1 MNIDIVQGG
10 ATPRG
15 LIQLIES
22 TTFGTDGLRYQRLNV
37 KDQLSRLN
45 DPEYFSAWKDDTLVG
60 SYIVDRR
67 TLTLDN
73 KPCQGFYRGALAVAE
88 PWQGRGVAT
97 ALTQRA
103 IEWQKT
109 CNTPSLS
116 YGFIDNTNTRSLA
129 VLDKHG
135 TVCAGRLSMYMI
147 YRQWPKPRCELVELD
162 ALNDL
167 DKSEQLVN
175 DQARPTDPRQQISMH
190 ANCIV
195 QDITPG
201 KQPALALIHQGK
213 AIISAQVSR
222 TAFKINSMGKFAS
235 WATKLCVSP
244 WPPARRRFDPENFQ
258 YVSLANLTI
267 LPGYESCWSDFV
279 SSVMAEHNV
288 HFAVVY
294 LDTRA
299 NTLKR
304 LRESQPFGK
313 LLHSSRGNIKI
324 VARYSDCATPP
335 TRPDQA
341 WHVWPIDA

>member
-1 MNIDIVQGG
+1 MKLDIVQGSVE
-10 ATPRG
+10 PHG

-45 DPEYFSAWKDDTLVG
+45 DPEYFSAWQDNTLVG
-60 SYIVDRR
+60 SYIIDRR
-67 TLTLDN
+67 DLALDN
-73 KPCQGFYRGALAVAE
+73 RPCQGYYRGALSVAE
-88 PWQGRGVAT
+88 SWQGRGVAT

-103 IEWQKT
+103 IEWQNT

-116 YGFIDNTNTRSLA
+116 YGFIDSANSRSLA
-129 VLDKHG
+129 VLNKHD
-135 TVCAGRLSMYMI
+135 TVCAGHLAMFMT

-162 ALNDL
+162 TTPRNPSEH
-167 DKSEQLVN
+167 KSTQTN
-175 DQARPTDPRQQISMH
+175 YY
-190 ANCIV
+190 V
-195 QDITPG
+195 QDITPV
-201 KQPALALIHQGK
+201 KQPALALIHRQK
-213 AIISAQVSR
+213 AVISAQVSR
-222 TAFKINSMGKFAS
+222 TAFRIKSMSKFAD

-244 WPPARRRFDPENFQ
+244 WPPARRRFNPENFQ
-258 YVSLANLTI
+258 YVSLANLMI
-267 LPGYESCWSDFV
+267 RQGYESCWSDFV

-299 NTLKR
+299 GTFKR
-304 LRESQPFGK
+304 LRESQPLGK

-324 VARYSDCATPP
+324 VACYSDGATQP
-335 TRPDQA
+335 TRPDLP